1 MNSSRQFVDMPE
13 CIEILPRDK
22 RGFPVPKFAM
32 WIDGEP
38 DFRVVAPG
46 WRETCARQNVCWIC
60 GGNLG
65 SKKWFVLGP
74 MCTVTRSTSE
84 PPNHK
89 LCAEF
94 AAKNC
99 PFLAMPMA
107 KRNER
112 DMPEEHV
119 APPGLAINRNPGVA
133 AIWQTTSYRTFKV
146 GDSWLIEVGPP
157 QEVSFWREGRR
168 ATRAEVLHSVETG
181 LPLLLASAKEEGT
194 DAVFALGET
203 VGAWWRDILEKYTE
217 GGITENVIGQSQF
230 R

>member
-1 MNSSRQFVDMPE
+1 MNGSRQFVDMPE

-22 RGFPVPKFAM
+22 RGFPVPKFVE
-32 WIDGEP
+32 WINGEP
-38 DFRVVAPG
+38 DFRITARG
-46 WRETCARQNVCWIC
+46 WPATCVNKHRCWIC

-65 SKKWFVLGP
+65 SKKWFVIGP

-84 PPNHK
+84 PACHR

-94 AAKNC
+94 AVKNC

-112 DMPEEHV
+112 DMPEGHRP
-119 APPGLAINRNPGVA
+119 APGLAINRNPGVA
-133 AIWQTTSYRTFKV
+133 AIWQTERFTPFTV
-146 GDSWLIEVGPP
+146 GDGWLIEVGPP

-181 LPLLLASAKEEGT
+181 LPLLLESAKEQGT

-217 GGITENVIGQSQF
+217 EGRTENVISQSQF
-230 R
+230 

>member
-1 MNSSRQFVDMPE
+1 MSVTRQLFDMPDS
-13 CIEILPRDK
+13 IAILPRDK
-22 RGFPVPKFAM
+22 RGYPVPKFAM
-32 WIDGEP
+32 WIDDEP

-65 SKKWFVLGP
+65 TKKWFVLGP

-84 PPNHK
+84 PPCHR

-94 AAKNC
+94 AVKNC

-112 DMPEEHV
+112 NMPEEHQ
-119 APPGLAINRNPGVA
+119 APPGIAINRNPGVA
-133 AIWQTTSYRTFKV
+133 AIWLTTFYKKFRV

-157 QEVSFWREGRR
+157 LDVSFWREGRR
-168 ATRAEVLHSVETG
+168 ANRPEVLNSVETG
-181 LPLLLASAKEEGT
+181 MPVLMDAAREEGA

-203 VGAWWRDILEKYTE
+203 VGGWWKDVLEKYVPSE
-217 GGITENVIGQSQF
+217 GRTENVISQPRF
-230 R
+230 